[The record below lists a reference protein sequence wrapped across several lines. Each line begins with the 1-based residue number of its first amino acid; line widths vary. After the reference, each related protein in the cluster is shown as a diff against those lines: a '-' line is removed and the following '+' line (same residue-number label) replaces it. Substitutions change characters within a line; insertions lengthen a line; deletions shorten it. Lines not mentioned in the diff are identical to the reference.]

1 MDGTAGSAAEETANL
16 PAFGGLADELA
27 LRIHGGS
34 GEKLC
39 LYQTWAKQEE
49 SENIKRQQR
58 KN

>member
-27 LRIHGGS
+27 LR
-34 GEKLC
+34 ELC